1 MQKCVVFDSPYLPAQ
16 HYKSDQPNK
25 TCDVSSM
32 KPGSLLI
39 VGVAIIAICNHS
51 RAQKPATKSREVS
64 FNIAPRPVW
73 VKPVAVPDELA
84 FNQESAGTYFLLVD
98 RQENVDRRAYYYHD
112 IRKIRSENG
121 VQSGAS
127 ISVSFNPAFE
137 KLTLHAIRVIRSN
150 VSSDR
155 LDRSQIKLIPT
166 KEDSQGLVYDRYYT
180 AQTVLDDVRIGD
192 LIELAYTIEGENPTR
207 KGKYFALFPM
217 QWGVPIGRNVLR
229 LIHSSQRRLAF
240 RERNDSVQPV
250 ISTEKGITEL
260 SYESINVPELKVGD
274 DVPDDYVPTRQLQV
288 SEFGNWAEVAQW
300 ALPLFEAAIPNS
312 REFDDEIAK
321 LNAIVDPDQRIVA
334 ALGFVQDEIRYV
346 AVESDPAGHP
356 PTSLDDVVRRRFADY
371 KDKAVLLVTLLRR
384 SGIDAAPALVSRAF
398 RGGVRDLVPSA
409 RVLDHAIVQVRL
421 GATTHWLDPERT
433 GQHGPLSQV
442 YVANYGEALVL
453 RPNINGLTAFTA
465 PRASWPVKKVDEN
478 YRIQAPGRNSELD
491 VVSEYRGVAA
501 DRTRNWFRENTH
513 EEIQKRYLDY
523 YARSYPEIKV
533 QKRLFYEELPGENG
547 CRVTESYVIPKVWQL
562 SEDKERYR
570 VSLKPGD
577 IYSALGS
584 TTAAQRD
591 EPLKL
596 DYPNTVVQEM
606 NIQMFEDWP
615 FEAKRNTIT
624 TEFFRVRDDPTSH
637 GSSLQLNY
645 SFETLKDR
653 VEVRELPKFNEAID
667 DAKDSLG
674 YTLTYRTPEQMKKA
688 ARATLNWAV
697 AAAALCFFGTVSFV
711 AYRYF
716 RDSRLVQP
724 LPPPVDAPA
733 GLNGLGGWLIMLAI
747 GQILRP
753 FGFIKTG
760 FDLWPTMFNT
770 DSWRSLTDPIESSYH
785 LWWAPSL
792 LFELFFNIAS
802 FVFCVL
808 LIALFFRK
816 RAVWPLCFALFLIGC
831 LFGGLLDIYFVH
843 HIPVAHSLSSSV
855 ADVIATVLG
864 AAIWI
869 PYLYRSKRVKATFR
883 Y

>member
-1 MQKCVVFDSPYLPAQ
+1 
-16 HYKSDQPNK
+16 
-25 TCDVSSM
+25 
-32 KPGSLLI
+32 
-39 VGVAIIAICNHS
+39 
-51 RAQKPATKSREVS
+51 
-64 FNIAPRPVW
+64 
-73 VKPVAVPDELA
+73 VAVPDELA
-84 FNQESAGTYFLLVD
+84 FNEESAGTYFLLVD

-112 IRKIRSENG
+112 IRKITSENG

-137 KLTLHAIRVIRSN
+137 KLTFHAVRLIRSN

-155 LDRSQIKLIPT
+155 LNRSQIKLIPT
-166 KEDSQGLVYDRYYT
+166 KEDSQELVYDPHYT
-180 AQTVLDDVRIGD
+180 AQTVLDDVRVGD
-192 LIELAYTIEGENPTR
+192 LIERAYSIEGENPMR

-229 LIHSSQRRLAF
+229 LIYSSHRRLAF
-240 RERNDSVQPV
+240 RERNDSIQPV
-250 ISTEKGITEL
+250 VSTEKGITQL
-260 SYESINVPELKVGD
+260 SYESTNVPGLKVGD
-274 DVPDDYVPTRQLQV
+274 DVPDDYVPARQLHV
-288 SEFGNWAEVAQW
+288 SEFGDWAEVAQW

-312 REFDDEIAK
+312 REFNDQITK
-321 LNAIVDPDQRIVA
+321 LNAIADPEQRIVE
-334 ALGFVQDEIRYV
+334 ALRFVEDEIRYI
-346 AVESDPAGHP
+346 AVESDAAAHP
-356 PTSLDDVVRRRFADY
+356 PTSLDDVVQRRFADD
-371 KDKAVLLVTLLRR
+371 KDKAMLLVTLLRR
-384 SGIDAAPALVSRAF
+384 SDIDAAPALASKTF
-398 RGGVRDLVPSA
+398 LGGLRDLIPSA

-421 GATTHWLDPERT
+421 GATTHWLDPARP
-433 GQHGPLSQV
+433 GQRGPLSQI
-442 YVANYGEALVL
+442 YIADYGEALVL
-453 RPNINGLTAFTA
+453 RPNTNGLTAFAA
-465 PRASWPVKKVDEN
+465 PRPSWPVKKVVEN

-501 DRTRNWFRENTH
+501 DRTRNWFRENTR

-523 YARSYPEIKV
+523 YARNYPEIKV
-533 QKRLFYEELPGENG
+533 QKRLFYEELSGENS
-547 CRVTESYVIPKVWQL
+547 CRVTESYVIPKMWQL
-562 SEDKERYR
+562 SEDNERYR
-570 VSLKPGD
+570 IFLKPGD

-615 FEAKRNTIT
+615 LEVKPSTIS
-624 TEFFRVRDDPTSH
+624 TEFFRVRDEPTSH

-645 SFETLKDR
+645 SFEALNDR
-653 VEVRELPKFNEAID
+653 VEVSGLPKFNKAID

-674 YTLTYRTPEQMKKA
+674 YKLTYRTPAQMKKTE
-688 ARATLNWAV
+688 RNTLNWAV
-697 AAAALCFFGTVSFV
+697 AAAALCFFGTASFL

-724 LPPPVDAPA
+724 LPPPIDAPA
-733 GLNGLGGWLIMLAI
+733 GLNGLGGWLIILAI
-747 GQILRP
+747 GQTLRP

-760 FDLWPTMFNT
+760 FDLYPTIFNT
-770 DSWRSLTDPIESSYH
+770 NSWRLLTDPIESSYH
-785 LWWAPSL
+785 PWWAPSL

-816 RAVWPLCFALFLIGC
+816 RAVWPLCFVFFLIAY
-831 LFGGLLDIYFVH
+831 LFGSLLDIYFVH
-843 HIPVAHSLSSSV
+843 HIPAVHSLSSSI
-855 ADVIATVLG
+855 ADLIAIVLG

-869 PYLYRSKRVKATFR
+869 PYLYRSKRVKSTFR